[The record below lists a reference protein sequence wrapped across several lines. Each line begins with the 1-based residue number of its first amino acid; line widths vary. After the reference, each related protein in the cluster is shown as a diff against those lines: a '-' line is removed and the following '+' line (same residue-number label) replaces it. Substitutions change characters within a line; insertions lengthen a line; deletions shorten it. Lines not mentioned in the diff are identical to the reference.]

1 MVYFQL
7 RKIGEKY
14 ISSVIRY
21 AIIYAE
27 YAKRMTISEDDVLNA
42 LEKTGFVSLYPTTG
56 KIKQCKISNRKNVL
70 SKIREYQ
77 QQHDCFTLA
86 KAPIE
91 ALIKKEC
98 DDLQKGFKWSF
109 DAIKTLHLALEYML
123 YKLCFSANKI
133 AIHSNRRTIQHKDI
147 SLAIELINDNCQ
159 FEALQDFKFRV

>member
-1 MVYFQL
+1 MVYLQL

-14 ISSVIRY
+14 LSSVIRY

-27 YAKRMTISEDDVLNA
+27 YAKRRTISEDDVLNA
-42 LEKTGFVSLYPTTG
+42 LEKTGFVFLYPTIG
-56 KIKQCKISNRKNVL
+56 KIKQCKISNRKDVI

-91 ALIKKEC
+91 ALIKKKS
-98 DDLQKGFKWSF
+98 DFKWSF
-109 DAIKTLHLALEYML
+109 NAIRTLHLALEYML

-133 AIHSNRRTIQHKDI
+133 AINSNRRTVQHKDV

-159 FEALQDFKFRV
+159 FEALQDFNFRV